1 MSILYFTAALLI
13 AIAMGIPIAFALLAS
28 GLALMLMLG
37 LFDAQIMAQN
47 LINGADSYELL
58 AIPFFILAGEL
69 MNAGGISRRIIDLPI
84 KLVGHLRGGLGYV
97 AIIAAV
103 LMASLSGS
111 AAADTAALATILL
124 PMMRKAGYRDGQSVG
139 LIATGGII
147 APVIPPSI
155 AFIIIGVAGG
165 ISISQLFMAGIFP
178 GLMMGLTLALI
189 WFWQSRGLDLHEGG
203 RAPVADIL
211 ELVKAGSLALLMPL
225 IVIGGFRFGIF
236 TPTEAGVVA
245 AVYALFLGTVVY
257 RELNLRELYDVIFAA
272 AETTAIVMLLV
283 AAAAVSAWLITIA
296 DFPSQ
301 VVGLLEP
308 LIDSPRLLMATIMV
322 IVFLIGMPMD
332 LTPTVLILVP
342 VLMPLIDA
350 AGIDPVYF
358 GVMFILNCSIGLIT
372 PPVGSVLNVIAGVSR
387 LSFEQCSLGV
397 LPYLTGMIILLI
409 LFLIFPEL
417 IIVPAD
423 WLTG

>member
-1 MSILYFTAALLI
+1 MSILWFTVALMV

-58 AIPFFILAGEL
+58 AVPFFVLAGEL

-84 KLVGHLRGGLGYV
+84 KLVGHVRGGLGYV

-111 AAADTAALATILL
+111 AAADTAALATILI
-124 PMMRKAGYRDGQSVG
+124 PMMREAGYRDRQSVG

-178 GLMMGLTLALI
+178 GLMMGLTLAAI

-203 RAPVADIL
+203 RASRAEVLDS
-211 ELVKAGSLALLMPL
+211 VRAGILALMMPV

-245 AVYALFLGTVVY
+245 AVYALVLGTVVY
-257 RELNLRELYDVIFAA
+257 REMSLRQLYEVVFQA

-301 VVGLLEP
+301 VVALLEP
-308 LIDSPRLLMATIMV
+308 LIDSPRILMATIML

-372 PPVGSVLNVIAGVSR
+372 PPVGNVLNVIAGVSR
-387 LSFEQCSLGV
+387 LSFEECSLGV
-397 LPYLTGMIILLI
+397 VPYLTGMIFLLI
-409 LFLIFPEL
+409 LFLIFPGL
-417 IIVPAD
+417 ITVPAA
-423 WLTG
+423 WLIG